1 MSENQAFNLDEPR
14 IGNWRFAP
22 KAAVPLKSQVAGV
35 PWGSWGHRTQE
46 KFHKKV
52 PRQLVKSGSEL
63 LVGRIIPGLDGEIFY
78 SDLDQTVFDRP
89 GLDGGHT
96 GLCPNPNWGSEPA
109 HKPLYPLNRLAKS
122 RCQRL
127 FISTKMKFRLQRIN
141 HPLFSVTSFTVSSLN
156 ISPYCDLYS
165 TRYVTN
171 LREAPLKLAAP
182 LFGHCPNSDYT
193 HTHTHTHP
201 ALKRALSLEYSFATE
216 FITSQTILEFA
227 QFSPSQLSIGRQILR
242 RLNHALELLLLY
254 LPYLLQ
260 ISYVFHHNLFSQY
273 WSF

>member
-1 MSENQAFNLDEPR
+1 M
-14 IGNWRFAP
+14 
-22 KAAVPLKSQVAGV
+22 
-35 PWGSWGHRTQE
+35 
-46 KFHKKV
+46 
-52 PRQLVKSGSEL
+52 
-63 LVGRIIPGLDGEIFY
+63 GRIIPGLDGEIFY

-193 HTHTHTHP
+193 HTHTPHSNGHLVWNI
-201 ALKRALSLEYSFATE
+201 ALQLNSLHHRQSLNSLNFPQVNFRSVGKYYDVSIMLWNFCSYTSHIC
-216 FITSQTILEFA
+216 FRYLMSSITTSLV
-227 QFSPSQLSIGRQILR
+227 SIGPFGIFLIFTQP
-242 RLNHALELLLLY
+242 NAT
-254 LPYLLQ
+254 LPQESL
-260 ISYVFHHNLFSQY
+260 
-273 WSF
+273 

>member
-1 MSENQAFNLDEPR
+1 M
-14 IGNWRFAP
+14 
-22 KAAVPLKSQVAGV
+22 
-35 PWGSWGHRTQE
+35 
-46 KFHKKV
+46 
-52 PRQLVKSGSEL
+52 
-63 LVGRIIPGLDGEIFY
+63 GRIIPGLDGEIFY

-193 HTHTHTHP
+193 HPP
-201 ALKRALSLEYSFATE
+201 ALKRALWGTFFPGRFEQICQ
-216 FITSQTILEFA
+216 ITVLTVHKCTTH
-227 QFSPSQLSIGRQILR
+227 PGK
-242 RLNHALELLLLY
+242 
-254 LPYLLQ
+254 P
-260 ISYVFHHNLFSQY
+260 
-273 WSF
+273 

>member
-193 HTHTHTHP
+193 PPCHLP
-201 ALKRALSLEYSFATE
+201 KRP
-216 FITSQTILEFA
+216 ILEFWKGVW
-227 QFSPSQLSIGRQILR
+227 F
-242 RLNHALELLLLY
+242 
-254 LPYLLQ
+254 
-260 ISYVFHHNLFSQY
+260 F
-273 WSF
+273 W